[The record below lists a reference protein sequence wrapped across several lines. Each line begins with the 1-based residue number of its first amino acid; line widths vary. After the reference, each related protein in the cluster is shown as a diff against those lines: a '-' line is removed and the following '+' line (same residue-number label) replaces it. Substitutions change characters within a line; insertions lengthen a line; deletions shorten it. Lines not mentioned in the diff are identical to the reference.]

1 MATMR
6 MYCPS
11 LKQNVEATITDGKRV
26 ASKGG
31 SLRNILYGEYEG
43 RRCLPKTVKEEV
55 FAQHG
60 FAAESEGESAT
71 YEPNQEPEG
80 STPATEPT
88 NASFSDV
95 YETESF
101 CSSCGSH
108 KRAEGCGCKSAETF
122 EGGKSCSDCGRG
134 IDKKTHMEFAGMC
147 GNCYGLWNVC
157 QNCGRDTDYYI
168 QGKGF
173 VLCEKC
179 YDYQNAETFE
189 SEDLRG
195 RMEQYGSW
203 KSKADATRQLREIN
217 KPGFQIKQKGDLWAV
232 FRPATKMA
240 ESFEAEKSTCR
251 CGKDIANPKC
261 KMCGSSI
268 CSDCDWQYANKCI
281 ECFGSHFNAES
292 SPSSFDISWEDAQGV
307 SSPSLP
313 PEGIHF
319 AEQGKNIKF
328 CNGCNKRTNF
338 EDGECSFC
346 AFPEFGAE
354 EDYHLN
360 GETCEHCAEEVQL
373 NAEGF
378 CSECY
383 EDLYLSETMAAEG
396 ISRNGKLV
404 LGLAALGVGMAMA
417 LGSEKV
423 ASLLDKFNRK

>member
-1 MATMR
+1 MATMQ

-11 LKQNVEATITDGKRV
+11 LKKNVKATITDGKRV

-31 SLRNILYGEYEG
+31 SLRNIIYGEYEG
-43 RRCLPKTVKEEV
+43 RKCLPKTVKEEV

-60 FAAESEGESAT
+60 FGAESEGESAT
-71 YEPNQEPEG
+71 YEPSQEPEG

-88 NASFSDV
+88 NASFSAEKGLVASPVNDWEGKGNNDGLVYGIVYRNYDTGEVADV
-95 YETESF
+95 EWFSTVFDRDAELDQYLKQFEANSEGRPHCDNCIEKGITRYKGVDSCSYCGKLLCEKCFGDEEVCVGCYPDYSLGAETESF

-108 KRAEGCGCKSAETF
+108 KRAEGCGC
-122 EGGKSCSDCGRG
+122 
-134 IDKKTHMEFAGMC
+134 
-147 GNCYGLWNVC
+147 
-157 QNCGRDTDYYI
+157 
-168 QGKGF
+168 
-173 VLCEKC
+173 
-179 YDYQNAETFE
+179 
-189 SEDLRG
+189 
-195 RMEQYGSW
+195 
-203 KSKADATRQLREIN
+203 
-217 KPGFQIKQKGDLWAV
+217 
-232 FRPATKMA
+232 MA
-240 ESFEAEKSTCR
+240 
-251 CGKDIANPKC
+251 
-261 KMCGSSI
+261 
-268 CSDCDWQYANKCI
+268 
-281 ECFGSHFNAES
+281 AES

-338 EDGECSFC
+338 EDGECNFC

-404 LGLAALGVGMAMA
+404 LGLTALGVGMAMA
-417 LGSEKV
+417 LGSERV
-423 ASLLDKFNRK
+423 ASLLDKLNRK